1 MYTTT
6 ISHANGYSCD
16 VELRDFN
23 APIRFYF
30 KTPSQRKIFSDLI
43 QRYNRVEVIKGR
55 PIRVTHYD
63 LDATRMNVVYYFGE
77 IIAEQVYPRISI

>member
-1 MYTTT
+1 MGMVIICHTV
-6 ISHANGYSCD
+6 GYACD

-30 KTPSQRKIFSDLI
+30 RTREQRKIFTTLVR
-43 QRYNRVEVIKGR
+43 RYTRVVVHKHK
-55 PIRVTHYD
+55 PIEVTHYD

-77 IIAEQVYPRISI
+77 MIEEVVYA